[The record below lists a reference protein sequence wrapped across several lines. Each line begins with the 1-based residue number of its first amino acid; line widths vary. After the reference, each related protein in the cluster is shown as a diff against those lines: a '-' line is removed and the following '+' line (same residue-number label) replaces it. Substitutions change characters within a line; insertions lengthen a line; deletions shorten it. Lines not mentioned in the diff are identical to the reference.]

1 MSIFYQSNFA
11 GVEGQE
17 LVPGLG
23 DDGAGQFDQ
32 QAAGVVDVFDDAP
45 VTGVVPLEHDL
56 FAREVGAVPVLFQE
70 LRVGEVFGPVEEP
83 AAQRDGQPGKRV
95 VEQLMPM
102 PMTTARGRSSSQ
114 PTLSVRMP
122 QTLRSR

>member
-83 AAQRDGQPGKRV
+83 AAQRDGQPV
-95 VEQLMPM
+95 AVDA
-102 PMTTARGRSSSQ
+102 TARGRSSSQ